1 MKKTRYPVAKEKCS
15 TQKETDNEE
24 GLSEA
29 EDSAYEQRAFTNTS
43 LTGKRN
49 NLSGIRKYITLSI
62 PPKENLAKTYSL
74 KTDKR
79 EQGDTKKLNII

>member
-29 EDSAYEQRAFTNTS
+29 EDSAYEQKAFTNTS

-49 NLSGIRKYITLSI
+49 NLSGIKKYITLSI
-62 PPKENLAKTYSL
+62 PRKKTLPKH
-74 KTDKR
+74 
-79 EQGDTKKLNII
+79 IV

>member
-29 EDSAYEQRAFTNTS
+29 EDSAYEQKAFTNTS

-49 NLSGIRKYITLSI
+49 NLSGIKKYITLST
-62 PPKENLAKTYSL
+62 PRKKTLPKH
-74 KTDKR
+74 
-79 EQGDTKKLNII
+79 IV